1 MSATSAY
8 QPHVFRRI
16 TDLKSTGVS
25 IDERFG
31 EFVAGDDTLQ
41 VYRHDNLVFSS
52 SKDRVVPLLE
62 FIDSLCPDDGP
73 VVLFDK
79 VMGNAAA
86 LLAVK
91 ARAGEVYSPLGSE
104 LAIETL
110 RKNDIAYHLDR
121 VIPFIQK
128 DNSEEMCFMENLSRG
143 KTPDEFY
150 TTIKAIIK

>member
-1 MSATSAY
+1 MKINYDT
-8 QPHVFRRI
+8 QTFRR
-16 TDLKSTGVS
+16 TAQRTRDHPTPMGGRS
-25 IDERFG
+25 
-31 EFVAGDDTLQ
+31 
-41 VYRHDNLVFSS
+41 
-52 SKDRVVPLLE
+52 
-62 FIDSLCPDDGP
+62 CPDDGP